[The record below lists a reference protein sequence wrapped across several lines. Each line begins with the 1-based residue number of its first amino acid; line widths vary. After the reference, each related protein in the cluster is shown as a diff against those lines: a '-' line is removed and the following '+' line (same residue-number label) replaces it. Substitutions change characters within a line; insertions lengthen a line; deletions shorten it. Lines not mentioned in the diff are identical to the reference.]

1 MDSILPVLEQHLRE
15 VLIMDRELIAR
26 GYSYN
31 HGAIFKKRI
40 YISIPESEKW
50 LKNAYSHFIGDSF
63 KWIPEYDEIA
73 GWLSDNE
80 ERGLFLYGTYGRG
93 KTVFIRDIFPL
104 LAERH
109 GKVASYYTMTSIGD
123 NLDDVLKK
131 KIVCLDDVGM
141 ESKIMTYGNE
151 RHAFPELMDR
161 AEQNGNLVLVSTN
174 LSAKGIIDRY
184 GERTLERIK
193 SCCKRVMFTGQSF
206 RS

>member
-1 MDSILPVLEQHLRE
+1 
-15 VLIMDRELIAR
+15 MDRELIAR

-63 KWIPEYDEIA
+63 KWTPEYDEIA

-80 ERGLFLYGTYGRG
+80 GRGLFLYGTYGRG

-174 LSAKGIIDRY
+174 LSARGIIDRY

-206 RS
+206 RQ